1 MILGRITRIAVAL
14 GIAAI
19 TAGVALSAR
28 PAAAATDLSGDWS
41 LSYAL
46 SCNATITQ
54 MGNDLS
60 AAVDCG
66 ADIQLT
72 LTGAFTPASGDFSLS
87 GDFVGIPVNVVGS
100 VSSDGS
106 ALHGTWSA
114 PPLVSEGPFSAA
126 RSGGGSA
133 TDLTGTWGL
142 VVENIFS
149 GSCSVALQQDG
160 AQLTAEAQCKGGP
173 AGTFTGSFD
182 EAAGTFAISGPF
194 GRFLSLVLN
203 GTVSDDGNSLDGT
216 WFIDPVG
223 PGGVITG
230 ERIGGGPPAE
240 TPTRVPPRATPTTS
254 ITLPRTGGG
263 ASSGGAAGWIYGA
276 IAAALA
282 LSAASY
288 AALRRSR

>member
-1 MILGRITRIAVAL
+1 MTLGRIARIAVPL

-19 TAGVALSAR
+19 AAGVVLSAR

-46 SCNATITQ
+46 SCSATITQ
-54 MGNDLS
+54 TGSDLS

-66 ADIQLT
+66 ADIQVT
-72 LTGAFTPASGDFSLS
+72 LTGTFTPASGAFSLA
-87 GDFVGIPVNVVGS
+87 GEFVSFPVNVAGS
-100 VSSDGS
+100 VSSDGGS
-106 ALHGTWSA
+106 LHGIWSA
-114 PPLVSEGPFSAA
+114 PPVVSEGPFSAA

-133 TDLTGTWGL
+133 TDLTGSWGI

-160 AQLTAEAQCKGGP
+160 AQLTAETQCEGGP

-182 EAAGTFAISGPF
+182 EAAGTFTISGPF
-194 GRFLSLVLN
+194 GQFTSLALS
-203 GTVSDDGNSLDGT
+203 GAVSDDGNSFDGT

-230 ERIGGGPPAE
+230 ERIGGGPTE
-240 TPTRVPPRATPTTS
+240 TPTRVRPQATPTTS

-263 ASSGGAAGWIYGA
+263 ASGGGTAGWLYGA
-276 IAAALA
+276 IAGALA

-288 AALRRSR
+288 LALRRAR